1 MTQDK
6 INVVETKKFRVTF
19 IHAEAREYVVEAV
32 DAEAANEIV
41 DTIRE
46 EEADMGEVFDD
57 TVIKPVT
64 PYWYDTNEV

>member
-1 MTQDK
+1 MS
-6 INVVETKKFRVTF
+6 NVVETKKFRVTF
-19 IHAEAREYVVEAV
+19 IHAEAREYFVDAV

-46 EEADMGEVFDD
+46 KEEAHGEPFED
-57 TVIKPVT
+57 TAIKPVT